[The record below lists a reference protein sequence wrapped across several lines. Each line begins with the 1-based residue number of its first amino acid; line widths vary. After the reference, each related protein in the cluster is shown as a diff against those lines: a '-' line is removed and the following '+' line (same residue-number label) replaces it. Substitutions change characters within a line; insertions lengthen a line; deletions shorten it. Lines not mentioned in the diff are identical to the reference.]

1 MGDLLIQITGDGGE
15 ANLNSRNELEL
26 TEGLFN
32 MVLIAM
38 FGGNPGGVTTKEVED
53 GEKRSDW
60 WGNSLFFNNSPEQQF
75 NSYTE
80 NLLNNITLN
89 SQSRQIIK
97 GYVEKDLEFLS
108 NLAKTEV
115 NVSLLGVDKI
125 DITVKVNELSNIQN
139 SEFQFIWDA
148 TKSELIENRII

>member
-60 WGNSLFFNNSPEQQF
+60 WGNSLLFNNSPEQQF

-80 NLLNNITLN
+80 NLLNNITL
-89 SQSRQIIK
+89 SRQIIK